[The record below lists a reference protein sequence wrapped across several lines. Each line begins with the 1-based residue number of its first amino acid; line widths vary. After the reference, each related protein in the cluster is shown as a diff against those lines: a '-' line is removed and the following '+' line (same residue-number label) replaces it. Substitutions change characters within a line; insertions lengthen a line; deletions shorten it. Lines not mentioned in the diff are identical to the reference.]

1 MPQFQLKSFPKSST
15 FCLSDCCSLV
25 LKYLDK
31 FCELVLARPHSP
43 LNILLLKWELVQIC
57 EQFVKFVSF
66 PQSDGHY
73 SRCRKCE
80 LFVPYLHK
88 KKTLAFEKWYRFYLC
103 ILEYLFCYTFSYLCI
118 CIIYFLCICVNFY
131 LISKLFFYFSYVV
144 SSVLCFIHL

>member
-66 PQSDGHY
+66 PQSDGYY

-88 KKTLAFEKWYRFYLC
+88 KNTCIWEMIQILFVHPWMFVLLYIFIFMHLYNFIFMHLC
-103 ILEYLFCYTFSYLCI
+103 K
-118 CIIYFLCICVNFY
+118 FLSNF
-131 LISKLFFYFSYVV
+131 
-144 SSVLCFIHL
+144 